1 MAVSGEF
8 DPIRT
13 ARRLLLEARSG
24 TLASILPGGAP
35 YASLVNVATMPDA
48 SPILLLSR
56 LALHTANI
64 TADPRV
70 SLLLAEQHAGDPL
83 QGARVSVAGTISIV
97 DDSAARPRFLAR
109 HPAAAGYADFKDFAF
124 WRISA
129 TGAHLVAGFGRINDI
144 AADELLTDVA
154 DASRL
159 LESEAGAVAHMNEDH
174 ADAIELYATR
184 LLGAEQGPWRIA
196 GIDPLGCD
204 LILGDTVR
212 RLDFPQRVTEPV
224 ALRKMLADLA
234 RQARAG

>member
-1 MAVSGEF
+1 MAESGEF
-8 DPIRT
+8 DPVRT

-24 TLASILPGGAP
+24 TLASVLPGGAP

-48 SPILLLSR
+48 SPVLLLSR

-83 QGARVSVAGTISIV
+83 QGARVSVAGTISVIE
-97 DDSAARPRFLAR
+97 DSATRTRFLTR
-109 HPAAAGYADFKDFAF
+109 HPAAAGYAGFKDFAF
-124 WRISA
+124 WQVSM
-129 TGAHLVAGFGRINDI
+129 TGAHLVAGFGRISDI
-144 AADELLTDVA
+144 AAEDLRTDVA
-154 DASRL
+154 DALPL
-159 LESEAGAVAHMNEDH
+159 LESEAGAVSHMNEDH

-184 LLGAEQGPWRIA
+184 LLGAEPGPWRIA

-212 RLDFPQRVTEPV
+212 RLNFPQRVTEPV
-224 ALRKMLADLA
+224 ALRKTLADLA